1 MSVCRSL
8 RLSRTGFIA
17 ALVLGALGASRE
29 AIMADYL
36 ESNAHLDHNIAVLD
50 IAAVRTCMSLCVILC
65 GVVRVC
71 LHY

>member
-50 IAAVRTCMSLCVILC
+50 IAAVRMTLNVIVCHCVWC
-65 GVVRVC
+65 C
-71 LHY
+71 ACT